1 MWTETDWGSYTVN
14 YAAVMGIFDDAN
26 IDGNQFSYLAMAFY
40 VSYLVFELP
49 TGYLMQRLPLA
60 KYLGA
65 NGQSCHNGFFSVRC
79 RCYGY

>member
-1 MWTETDWGSYTVN
+1 MQCMYTVN
-14 YAAVMGIFDDAN
+14 YAAVMGIYDDAH

-65 NGQSCHNGFFSVRC
+65 NGQFPS
-79 RCYGY
+79 Y